1 MLQRLTHIPDGLL
14 DCSPEELIT
23 VIPDT
28 TLISLEGENKVP
40 LFLSVLLHGN
50 EPTGLVVAQNI
61 LKKYQDSGLPR
72 SLLLFIGNVKAASEG
87 KRRLDNQPDYNRV
100 WLEGRINNESEFH
113 LEIAALLNELARM
126 SLFASIDIHNNTG
139 INPHYACINRLH
151 ASFLNLARKFSRN
164 VIYFVRPSGVQ
175 SKALSHLCPSVTL
188 ECGKVGDE
196 FGIQLATGFVDEVL
210 NMDSIPDSEVSD
222 DDLLLYHSLAV
233 IKIPDSVTFS
243 FDGSDAELCFIQGI
257 ETLNF
262 EEIPAGT
269 TLARIS
275 EDVVAPLL
283 VLDEDGKDITND
295 LFVIDDGQLIN
306 KVSLMPSMLTRDEK
320 VIRQDC
326 LCYVMERYLIGM
338 GEKYTSDEKPVWTV

>member
-1 MLQRLTHIPDGLL
+1 ML
-14 DCSPEELIT
+14 
-23 VIPDT
+23 
-28 TLISLEGENKVP
+28 
-40 LFLSVLLHGN
+40 
-50 EPTGLVVAQNI
+50 
-61 LKKYQDSGLPR
+61 
-72 SLLLFIGNVKAASEG
+72 
-87 KRRLDNQPDYNRV
+87 
-100 WLEGRINNESEFH
+100 
-113 LEIAALLNELARM
+113 
-126 SLFASIDIHNNTG
+126 
-139 INPHYACINRLH
+139 
-151 ASFLNLARKFSRN
+151 
-164 VIYFVRPSGVQ
+164 
-175 SKALSHLCPSVTL
+175 
-188 ECGKVGDE
+188 
-196 FGIQLATGFVDEVL
+196 
-210 NMDSIPDSEVSD
+210 
-222 DDLLLYHSLAV
+222 
-233 IKIPDSVTFS
+233 
-243 FDGSDAELCFIQGI
+243 GI

>member
-1 MLQRLTHIPDGLL
+1 MAILILGATCSLGEAVVDKLL
-14 DCSPEELIT
+14 SMDID
-23 VIPDT
+23 VIAAEDSHYKRNS
-28 TLISLEGENKVP
+28 TLLEYSTAN
-40 LFLSVLLHGN
+40 L
-50 EPTGLVVAQNI
+50 
-61 LKKYQDSGLPR
+61 Y
-72 SLLLFIGNVKAASEG
+72 SEG
-87 KRRLDNQPDYNRV
+87 DGY
-100 WLEGRINNESEFH
+100 
-113 LEIAALLNELARM
+113 
-126 SLFASIDIHNNTG
+126 SI
-139 INPHYACINRLH
+139 
-151 ASFLNLARKFSRN
+151 
-164 VIYFVRPSGVQ
+164 
-175 SKALSHLCPSVTL
+175 
-188 ECGKVGDE
+188 
-196 FGIQLATGFVDEVL
+196 
-210 NMDSIPDSEVSD
+210 
-222 DDLLLYHSLAV
+222 
-233 IKIPDSVTFS
+233 S